1 MVWPWMR
8 GGTAMF
14 NWKFIRSKNV
24 VEEVKHAV
32 EEVKHA
38 VEGVKPGGQELKP
51 GVQEELPV
59 VQAVTPIAQDVLAAV
74 QDVPPAVENVLA
86 VVQDA
91 VPVVQEVLAAVQDVS
106 PAAENVLAAVQDA
119 VPVIQNAGSA
129 VQNVLPVVQGV
140 KFVIPEGATLEQILK
155 EMLGLMAAEN
165 VNLHRMGQL
174 YNYVV
179 EKQLAQQAGFTD
191 APTYFRKK
199 LANLSPATLNTY
211 GAVAKSFTEE
221 VTVQFGVTCLYLLL
235 IYKEAAAV
243 TVNHDE
249 PGGTVIEVPGKDGQ
263 VTAKL
268 FSACSVAD
276 MRKALQ
282 LKRKPASSKPV
293 PAEDV
298 AQAEEYR
305 KALEG
310 QFPTGSA
317 VKVAVRNEK
326 GNTVYD
332 FTSVPKGHVGTM
344 ILSLMDHVPEGGEPQ
359 RTE

>member
-1 MVWPWMR
+1 MMRPWMK

-32 EEVKHA
+32 EGVKHA

-51 GVQEELPV
+51 VIQEELPV
-59 VQAVTPIAQDVLAAV
+59 VQAVTPVVQEVLAAV
-74 QDVPPAVENVLA
+74 EGVPPAVENVLA
-86 VVQDA
+86 AVQDV
-91 VPVVQEVLAAVQDVS
+91 VPVVQEVLAAAQDLP
-106 PAAENVLAAVQDA
+106 PAAEHVLAAVQDA
-119 VPVIQNAGSA
+119 LPA
-129 VQNVLPVVQGV
+129 VQNVLPVVAGV
-140 KFVIPEGATLEQILK
+140 RLVIPEGATLEQILK

-243 TVNHDE
+243 KVNHDE

-268 FSACSVAD
+268 FSACSVVD

-298 AQAEEYR
+298 AQAEQYR

-310 QFPTGSA
+310 QFPTGSD

-332 FTSVPKGHVGTM
+332 FKSVPKGHVGTM